1 MFLKQFFHSREQA
14 SVGVEVS
21 SNEIKTSQLDWMKN
35 RCASIIF
42 TCTNRDTSATDL
54 FIHLALFLTSN
65 WRVYEFRCQCIGR
78 ISRMLRK
85 TLKVG
90 IQEIVC
96 FHLQKNTKNCLIPH
110 QPAPSRKGEYPFL
123 KSQFNLKA
131 LSRKAR
137 RFYPKNR

>member
-1 MFLKQFFHSREQA
+1 MSWCFWNSSFIPGNRQVL
-14 SVGVEVS
+14 GVEVS

-35 RCASIIF
+35 RCASVIF

-90 IQEIVC
+90 ILEIVC

-110 QPAPSRKGEYPFL
+110 QHLPGKE
-123 KSQFNLKA
+123 NI
-131 LSRKAR
+131 LSWKVSLI
-137 RFYPKNR
+137 